1 MPISLLALFCKID
14 DFCLLALP
22 EMRKSQIDEGKPTRN
37 RKRNLSESEIIT
49 LLVAF
54 HLWRFR
60 DFKTF
65 YIRYVQVH
73 WKAEF
78 PGLVSYQRFIEYIP
92 SVLVLL
98 FHYLASLRGSCS
110 GISFIDSTK
119 MTVCHNARIRQNKVF
134 EGIAQRGKT
143 STGWFFGF
151 KLHLV
156 FNDEGEILN
165 FRLTRGNVDD
175 RKPVKDLLCK
185 MFGKVFGDKGYI
197 GQELFDALFAE
208 GVELITKSRKGMKP
222 RLMRYFDRLLLR
234 RRAIIE
240 SIIDQL
246 KNVCQIEHSRHRAPS
261 GFLWNLMAALIAYC
275 HLPKKPS
282 LNLRETSA
290 IAIA

>member
-1 MPISLLALFCKID
+1 MPLSLLALFCKID

-22 EMRKSQIDEGKPTRN
+22 EMRKSQIGGGKPTRN
-37 RKRNLSESEIIT
+37 RPRSLSESEIIT

-54 HLWRFR
+54 HLCRFR

-65 YIRYVQVH
+65 YTHYVQVH

-98 FHYLASLRGSCS
+98 FQYLASLRGNCS

-119 MTVCHNARIRQNKVF
+119 MTVCHNARIRQNRVF
-134 EGIAQRGKT
+134 EGVAKRGKT

-156 FNDEGEILN
+156 FNDEGELLN
-165 FRLTRGNVDD
+165 FRLTKGNVDD
-175 RKPVKDLLCK
+175 RKPVADMLRK
-185 MFGKVFGDKGYI
+185 MFGKVYGDKGYI
-197 GQELFDALFAE
+197 SQKLFDTLFAE
-208 GVELITKSRKGMKP
+208 GVELITRSRKGMKP
-222 RLMRYFDRLLLR
+222 KLMSYFDRLLLR

-246 KNVCQIEHSRHRAPS
+246 KNVCQIEHSRHRAIS
-261 GFLWNLMAALIAYC
+261 GFLWNLLAALIAYC

-282 LNLRETSA
+282 LNLRENSA